1 MDTIIVKELVDQIR
15 SVVNFSGFTVESV
28 ASHGLFIS
36 LELISKKRFR
46 KKNYHLAVSRS
57 LNGILTA
64 ERELS
69 RKYKGDILI
78 YDPVNFLPEPTF
90 SYVHLFHDLD
100 ALQNFLSE

>member
-1 MDTIIVKELVDQIR
+1 MKELVDQIR
-15 SVVNFSGFTVESV
+15 SVVSFSGFTVESV
-28 ASHGLFIS
+28 ASHGVFIS
-36 LELISKKRFR
+36 LDLTSKKRFR

-69 RKYKGDILI
+69 RKYKGNVLI
-78 YDPVNFLPEPTF
+78 FDPVNHLPSPTF
-90 SYVHLFHDLD
+90 RNIQLFHDLD